1 MSTSINVKPAGFAT
15 RPPVGGIAPTRLIP
29 PPSEHGR
36 EKNDT
41 VPVGFQNQA
50 EDPEALARA
59 IGDLKEAARTSVNR
73 ELRFSIDKDSGRTVV
88 KVVDADS
95 GETIRQLPPE
105 EVLRLHE
112 QLNEQR
118 GFLFKALA

>member
-1 MSTSINVKPAGFAT
+1 MSTSINVKPPGFAT
-15 RPPVGGIAPTRLIP
+15 SPPVGGIAPTRLIP
-29 PPSEHGR
+29 QPSEHGSER
-36 EKNDT
+36 NDN
-41 VPVGFQNQA
+41 VPADFQSKA

-59 IGDLKEAARTSVNR
+59 IGDLKEAARSSVNR